1 MTNRILFYSIFLLIT
16 FKIVAINFTN
26 FSLYGDEAQYWLW
39 SQALDLGYYS
49 KPPLLAWFLSGY
61 TSLFGDSFVSL
72 KVFPIIIYFFISFA
86 IYKLNIS
93 LSISKNSSS
102 LCAISFLIIPAAS
115 LSSFLISTDLLLLL
129 FWTLSMMILLKVRF
143 TGSILN
149 FFLLGLFLG
158 LAFLA
163 KYAAVYFLL
172 SLFLLI
178 IIDKKTLGVF
188 KNNPAGC
195 LVFLISFLVVL
206 VPNIYWNLN
215 NDWITFSHTSDNA
228 NLQNLNLNFYEPL
241 KFLGT
246 QILMLGPILFFSF
259 VVLIKYFSFDFENKF
274 LLIFSLPIIFI
285 VLVESFLVRANAN
298 WAAPA
303 LISIFILLFRL
314 VNKKRLILVK
324 INFVFNYL
332 LVVFLFGSIL
342 VSSNNKVFDRVR
354 GLDDFANEL
363 SIIINDKDLVVSDRI
378 VYANIS
384 YQIRNK
390 SNKVFMPYQ
399 NDTPVTNHFQMSSP
413 LDSVPKDGFY
423 LIGNLD
429 DISYLSKK
437 HQELLIKEFAVPF
450 SSSKLKLYEIN
461 FK

>member
-1 MTNRILFYSIFLLIT
+1 MTNRILIYSIFLLIT
-16 FKIVAINFTN
+16 FKIAAIYFTN

-61 TSLFGDSFVSL
+61 TGLFGDSFVSL
-72 KVFPIIIYFFISFA
+72 KMFPIIIYFFISFA

-129 FWTLSMMILLKVRF
+129 FWTLSMMILLKVRV
-143 TGSILN
+143 TGSMLN

-188 KNNPAGC
+188 KNNPQGG

-206 VPNIYWNLN
+206 MPNIYWNLN
-215 NDWITFSHTSDNA
+215 NGWITFSHTSDNA

-241 KFLGT
+241 KFLGA
-246 QILMLGPILFFSF
+246 QILMLSPILFFSF

-274 LLIFSLPIIFI
+274 LLIFSLPIILI

-314 VNKKRLILVK
+314 VNNKKLILVK
-324 INFVFNYL
+324 INFFFNYL

-342 VSSNNKVFDRVR
+342 VSSNSKVFDRVR

-363 SIIINDKDLVVSDRI
+363 LIIINDKDLVVSDRI
-378 VYANIS
+378 VYSNIS

-390 SNKVFMPYQ
+390 SNRVFMPYQ
-399 NDTPVTNHFQMSSP
+399 NDTPLTNHFQISSP
-413 LDSVPKDGFY
+413 LDRVQKDVFF
-423 LIGNLD
+423 LIGDLG

-437 HQELLIKEFAVPF
+437 HQGLLIKEFVVPF
-450 SSSKLKLYEIN
+450 SSSKLRLYEIN